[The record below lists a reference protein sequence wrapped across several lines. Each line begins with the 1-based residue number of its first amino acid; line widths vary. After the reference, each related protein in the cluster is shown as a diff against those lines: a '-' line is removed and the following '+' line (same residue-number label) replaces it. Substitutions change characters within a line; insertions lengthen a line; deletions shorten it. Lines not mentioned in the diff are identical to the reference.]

1 MRIGILQCDKVRDMH
16 RDRFKDYPGM
26 FEQLLLAEDS
36 SLDLSV
42 FAALDGELP
51 EKLEACD
58 AYLITGSRFGVY
70 EDHQWIRDLEALVR
84 NLFAA
89 AIPVIGICFGH
100 QIIAQALGGQVEKSG
115 KGWGV
120 GVHTWKLAVKPDWMN
135 HDDEHF
141 SMLVSHQDQVHTL
154 PANGKTLAQSE
165 FCSIAAFQIGSTALG
180 FQGHPEFS
188 KAYSEAIMELR
199 RDIIGEE
206 IYQTGMTSLSQVP
219 QGSVVARWTLDF
231 ISHVLQ
237 DDSSLP
243 LNAD

>member
-36 SLDLSV
+36 SLEISS

-51 EKLEACD
+51 QNLEACD

-84 NLFAA
+84 DLFAA
-89 AIPVIGICFGH
+89 AKPVIGICFGH
-100 QIIAQALGGQVEKSG
+100 QIIAQALGGQVGKSR

-120 GVHTWKLAVKPDWMN
+120 GVHTWKLDEKPDWMN
-135 HDDEHF
+135 HNGEHF
-141 SMLVSHQDQVHTL
+141 SMLVSHQDQVHAL

-199 RDIIGEE
+199 RDILGEE
-206 IYQTGMTSLSQVP
+206 VYQTGMASLSEAP
-219 QGSVVARWTLDF
+219 QGELVARWTLDF
-231 ISHVLQ
+231 ISHALQ
-237 DDSSLP
+237 HDRPPQLK
-243 LNAD
+243 AD

>member
-1 MRIGILQCDKVRDMH
+1 MH

-36 SLDLSV
+36 SLEISS

-51 EKLEACD
+51 QNLEACD

-70 EDHQWIRDLEALVR
+70 EDHQWIRYLEALVR
-84 NLFAA
+84 DLFAA
-89 AIPVIGICFGH
+89 AKPVIGICFGH
-100 QIIAQALGGQVEKSG
+100 QIIAQSLGGQVGKSR

-120 GVHTWKLAVKPDWMN
+120 GVHTWKLDEKPDWMN
-135 HDDEHF
+135 HNDEHF
-141 SMLVSHQDQVHTL
+141 SMLVSHQDQVHAL

-188 KAYSEAIMELR
+188 KDYSEAIMELR

-206 IYQTGMTSLSQVP
+206 VYQTGMASLSEVP
-219 QGSVVARWTLDF
+219 QGDLVARWSLDF
-231 ISHVLQ
+231 IRHALENDRPPTES
-237 DDSSLP
+237 
-243 LNAD
+243 

>member
-1 MRIGILQCDKVRDMH
+1 MH
-16 RDRFKDYPGM
+16 RDCFKDYPGM
-26 FEQLLLAEDS
+26 FEKLLLAEDS
-36 SLDLSV
+36 SLELSV

-84 NLFAA
+84 DLFAA
-89 AIPVIGICFGH
+89 EIPIIGICFGH
-100 QIIAQALGGQVEKSG
+100 QVIAQALGGQVGKSS

-120 GVHTWKLAVKPDWMN
+120 GVHTWKIAAKPDWMN

-165 FCSIAAFQIGSTALG
+165 FCSIAAYQIGSTALG

-199 RDIIGEE
+199 RDIIGEQV
-206 IYQTGMTSLSQVP
+206 YQTGMASLSQVP
-219 QGSVVARWTLDF
+219 QGNVVARWTLDF
-231 ISHVLQ
+231 ISHALQ
-237 DDSSLP
+237 HDSSLQ
-243 LNAD
+243 LKAD

>member
-1 MRIGILQCDKVRDMH
+1 MH
-16 RDRFKDYPGM
+16 RERFKDYPGM
-26 FEQLLLAEDS
+26 FEQLLLAEDC
-36 SLDLSV
+36 SLELRV

-51 EKLEACD
+51 ENLEACD

-89 AIPVIGICFGH
+89 AKPVVGICFGH
-100 QIIAQALGGQVEKSG
+100 QIIAQALGGQVEKSS

-120 GVHTWKLAVKPDWMN
+120 GVHTWKLESTPAWMN

-141 SMLVSHQDQVHTL
+141 SMLVSHQDQVHSL

-199 RDIIGEE
+199 RDIIGEDVYH
-206 IYQTGMTSLSQVP
+206 IGMASLSGVP
-219 QGSVVARWTLDF
+219 QGDLVARWSLDF
-231 ISHVLQ
+231 ISHALL
-237 DDSSLP
+237 DDRPLP
-243 LNAD
+243 LKAD

>member
-1 MRIGILQCDKVRDMH
+1 MH
-16 RDRFKDYPGM
+16 RARFKDYPGM
-26 FEQLLLAEDS
+26 FAQLLLAEDS
-36 SLDLSV
+36 SLELSS

-51 EKLEACD
+51 QNLEACD

-84 NLFAA
+84 DLFAA
-89 AIPVIGICFGH
+89 AKPVIGICFGH
-100 QIIAQALGGQVEKSG
+100 QIIAQALGGQVGKSR

-120 GVHTWKLAVKPDWMN
+120 GVHTWKLEEKPDWMN
-135 HDDEHF
+135 HKDEHF

-188 KAYSEAIMELR
+188 KDYSEAIMELR
-199 RDIIGEE
+199 RDILGEE
-206 IYQTGMTSLSQVP
+206 VYQTGMASLSEVP
-219 QGSVVARWTLDF
+219 QGDLVARWTLDF
-231 ISHVLQ
+231 ISHALQ
-237 DDSSLP
+237 DDRP
-243 LNAD
+243 LQLKAD

>member
-1 MRIGILQCDKVRDMH
+1 MH

-36 SLDLSV
+36 SLELSI

-51 EKLEACD
+51 QNLEACD

-70 EDHQWIRDLEALVR
+70 EDHQWIRDLETLVR
-84 NLFAA
+84 SLFAA
-89 AIPVIGICFGH
+89 AIPTIGICFGH
-100 QIIAQALGGQVEKSG
+100 QVIAQALGGQVEKSS

-120 GVHTWKLAVKPDWMN
+120 GVHTWKLGARPDWMN
-135 HDDEHF
+135 HSDEHF
-141 SMLVSHQDQVHTL
+141 SMLVSHQDQVHAL
-154 PANGKTLAQSE
+154 PENGKTLAQSE

-199 RDIIGEE
+199 RDLIGEDV
-206 IYQTGMTSLSQVP
+206 YQTGMASLNEVP
-219 QGSVVARWTLDF
+219 QGGLVARWTLDF
-231 ISHVLQ
+231 ISHALEDDRPLQ
-237 DDSSLP
+237 LKTD
-243 LNAD
+243 

>member
-1 MRIGILQCDKVRDMH
+1 MH
-16 RDRFKDYPGM
+16 RDRFEDYPGM

-36 SLDLSV
+36 TLELDI

-51 EKLEACD
+51 ENLEACD

-89 AIPVIGICFGH
+89 AKPVIGICFGH
-100 QIIAQALGGQVEKSG
+100 QIIAKALGGQVEKSS

-120 GVHTWKLAVKPDWMN
+120 GVHTWKLEARPDWMN
-135 HDDEHF
+135 HSDEHF
-141 SMLVSHQDQVHTL
+141 SMLVSHQDQVHAL

-199 RDIIGEE
+199 RDIIGEDV
-206 IYQTGMTSLSQVP
+206 YQSGMASLSEVP
-219 QGSVVARWTLDF
+219 QGDLVARWTLDF
-231 ISHVLQ
+231 IRHALQ
-237 DDSSLP
+237 DDRP
-243 LNAD
+243 LQLKAD

>member
-1 MRIGILQCDKVRDMH
+1 MH
-16 RDRFKDYPGM
+16 RARFKDYPGM
-26 FEQLLLAEDS
+26 FAQLLLAEDS
-36 SLDLSV
+36 SLELSS

-51 EKLEACD
+51 QNLEACD

-84 NLFAA
+84 DLFAA
-89 AIPVIGICFGH
+89 AKPVIGICFGH
-100 QIIAQALGGQVEKSG
+100 QIIAQALGGQVGKSR

-120 GVHTWKLAVKPDWMN
+120 GVHTWKLEEKPDWMN
-135 HDDEHF
+135 HKDEHF

-188 KAYSEAIMELR
+188 KDYSEAIMELR
-199 RDIIGEE
+199 RDILGEE
-206 IYQTGMTSLSQVP
+206 VYQTGMASLSEVP
-219 QGSVVARWTLDF
+219 QGDLVARWTLDF
-231 ISHVLQ
+231 ISHALQ
-237 DDSSLP
+237 DDRP
-243 LNAD
+243 LQLKADY

>member
-1 MRIGILQCDKVRDMH
+1 MH

-36 SLDLSV
+36 SLEISS

-51 EKLEACD
+51 QNLEACD

-84 NLFAA
+84 DLFAA
-89 AIPVIGICFGH
+89 AKPVIGICFGH
-100 QIIAQALGGQVEKSG
+100 QIIAQALGGQVGKSH

-120 GVHTWKLAVKPDWMN
+120 GVHTWKLDEKPDWMN
-135 HDDEHF
+135 HSDEHF
-141 SMLVSHQDQVHTL
+141 SMLVSHQDQVHAL

-199 RDIIGEE
+199 RDILGEE
-206 IYQTGMTSLSQVP
+206 VYQTGMASLSEVP
-219 QGSVVARWTLDF
+219 QGELVARWTLDF
-231 ISHVLQ
+231 ISHALQ
-237 DDSSLP
+237 HDRPPQLK
-243 LNAD
+243 AD

>member
-1 MRIGILQCDKVRDMH
+1 MH
-16 RDRFKDYPGM
+16 RDRFEDYPGM

-36 SLDLSV
+36 SLEISS
-42 FAALDGELP
+42 FAALDSELP
-51 EKLEACD
+51 QNLEACD

-84 NLFAA
+84 DLFAA
-89 AIPVIGICFGH
+89 AKPVIGICFGH
-100 QIIAQALGGQVEKSG
+100 QIIAQALGGQVGKSR

-120 GVHTWKLAVKPDWMN
+120 GVHTWKLDEKPDWMN
-135 HDDEHF
+135 HNDEHF
-141 SMLVSHQDQVHTL
+141 SMLVSHQDQVHAL

-206 IYQTGMTSLSQVP
+206 VYQTGMASLSEVP
-219 QGSVVARWTLDF
+219 QGDLVARWTLDF
-231 ISHVLQ
+231 IRHALENDRPPQ
-237 DDSSLP
+237 LK
-243 LNAD
+243 AD

>member
-1 MRIGILQCDKVRDMH
+1 MH

-36 SLDLSV
+36 SLELSV

-84 NLFAA
+84 DLFAA
-89 AIPVIGICFGH
+89 GIPIIGICFGH
-100 QIIAQALGGQVEKSG
+100 QVIAQALGGQVGKSH

-120 GVHTWKLAVKPDWMN
+120 GVHTWKIAAKPDWMN
-135 HDDEHF
+135 HDEGHF

-154 PANGKTLAQSE
+154 PANGETLAQSE
-165 FCSIAAFQIGSTALG
+165 FCSIAAYQIGSTALG

-199 RDIIGEE
+199 RDIIGEQV
-206 IYQTGMTSLSQVP
+206 YQTGMASLSQVP
-219 QGSVVARWTLDF
+219 QGNVVARWTLDF
-231 ISHVLQ
+231 ISHALQ
-237 DDSSLP
+237 HDSSLQ
-243 LNAD
+243 LKAD